1 MATSKSTTEQNNVA
15 IASKDSAKYF
25 GELSFADLMAKK
37 AEADALNA
45 QLAAALEVK
54 RVEEIKVLADAYAK
68 KAQAAGFSIREAL
81 DALEPYLPAKASRKQ
96 RAAKGSAPKREV
108 AFVRGTT
115 YKDPSGEG
123 KDWTA
128 GGLGAKPKWLK
139 LLVDD
144 LSTEEQKKKYE
155 ELAAK

>member
-1 MATSKSTTEQNNVA
+1 M
-15 IASKDSAKYF
+15 
-25 GELSFADLMAKK
+25 
-37 AEADALNA
+37 
-45 QLAAALEVK
+45 
-54 RVEEIKVLADAYAK
+54 LADAYAK
-68 KAQAAGFSIREAL
+68 KAQAGGFSIQEAIE
-81 DALEPYLPAKASRKQ
+81 ALEPYLPHKAARKQ
-96 RAAKGSAPKREV
+96 RAAKGTAPKREV
-108 AFVRGTT
+108 AFVRGVT
-115 YKDPSGEG
+115 YKDPSGQG